1 VRSGARQHRQP
12 GLEAIPINDF
22 PNAFRTG
29 HWTAFHRCD
38 GRQEVPSLDDDL
50 SAHASKT
57 GVEGPYELPIVED
70 VNVWL

>member
-1 VRSGARQHRQP
+1 MISPMLFERV
-12 GLEAIPINDF
+12 I
-22 PNAFRTG
+22 
-29 HWTAFHRCD
+29 
-38 GRQEVPSLDDDL
+38 GRRLTDVMGGKRGPSLDDDL